1 MKKVIQ
7 VKQEIQRGRYMF
19 PDSLPSIIPYPGWL
33 TSFTKGLG
41 FFYCILNS
49 YILMRKLLSKPSQT
63 VRCITKCIP
72 QGLGRKVFPLKCTP
86 KVAKLCSHEIS
97 GDITD
102 DETATCA
109 HEDDTKWIACCFISL
124 FQHPNDV
131 KFTKKKKNSDG
142 WYCLRG
148 PSLTICFIKGN
159 QNISQICSLP
169 KPNNP

>member
-1 MKKVIQ
+1 
-7 VKQEIQRGRYMF
+7 MF

-72 QGLGRKVFPLKCTP
+72 QGLGRKVFPHKCTP

-102 DETATCA
+102 DETATWA

-131 KFTKKKKNSDG
+131 KFTKKNKNNKKKTK
-142 WYCLRG
+142 LRWLVL
-148 PSLTICFIKGN
+148 PSGSIPDHLFHQGE
-159 QNISQICSLP
+159 P
-169 KPNNP
+169 KHLSNLFSSKTK